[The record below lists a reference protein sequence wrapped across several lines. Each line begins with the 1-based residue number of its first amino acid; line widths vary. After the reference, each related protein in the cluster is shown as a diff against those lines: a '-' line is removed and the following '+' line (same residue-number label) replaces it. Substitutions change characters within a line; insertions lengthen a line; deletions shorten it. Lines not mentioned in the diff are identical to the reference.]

1 MKALAALVALG
12 VALAAAPVLAPDAAA
27 QRKDRARAG
36 VYVPSLFSEDKEID
50 CSIPRG
56 VTRFCLG
63 TNASPRDRVRT
74 KRQRARALRAQRRAA
89 ARRRTL
95 RRSN

>member
-1 MKALAALVALG
+1 MKILATALALG
-12 VALAAAPVLAPDAAA
+12 VTLAAGATFAPDASA
-27 QRKDRARAG
+27 QRKDRARSG
-36 VYVPSLFSEDKEID
+36 VYVPSLFSVDKELD

-63 TNASPRDRVRT
+63 VNARPRDRVRT

-89 ARRRTL
+89 ARRAA